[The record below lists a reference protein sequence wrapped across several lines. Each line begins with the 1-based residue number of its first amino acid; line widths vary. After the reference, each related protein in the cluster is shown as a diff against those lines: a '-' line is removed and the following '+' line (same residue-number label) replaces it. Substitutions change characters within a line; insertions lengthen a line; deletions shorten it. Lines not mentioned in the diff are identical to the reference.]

1 MSLGH
6 MEIGL
11 ACFGVSLVSAL
22 TVVARLVFSP
32 DVSVAV
38 LIFAVSRSFWFSM
51 AILVGVGIVFIMQNA
66 VANTLLQVIVPDQ
79 LRGRLMSI
87 YSIVLQGMQKAGGMQ
102 AGFTQALA
110 GAPFSV
116 AIGAIISAVYGF
128 IVFWRWPQI
137 RRLK

>member
-1 MSLGH
+1 
-6 MEIGL
+6 
-11 ACFGVSLVSAL
+11 
-22 TVVARLVFSP
+22 
-32 DVSVAV
+32 
-38 LIFAVSRSFWFSM
+38 
-51 AILVGVGIVFIMQNA
+51 
-66 VANTLLQVIVPDQ
+66 
-79 LRGRLMSI
+79 LMSI

-116 AIGAIISAVYGF
+116 AIGAIISAVYGL